1 MKIATIDADAIMLEA
16 SSNPKK
22 YLEVLRTL
30 KQLKVLQFENL
41 KLVSSRDTFF
51 EFASNI
57 SDPTVNVVLY
67 GLDLSPYS
75 ILFFLDA
82 FEELE
87 ILELNF
93 LDNEA
98 FYKVCHRD
106 FGWAVLRENIDQE
119 MILELFDCWREST
132 SDYYGNVPAERF
144 SMWNWIQIEEEE
156 LLLVPKMMIPSEVRI
171 EENPWES
178 EDSLSDEEYCK
189 LMPDFCDDFEE
200 PFWDRNTEEID
211 TAFLIIMGEWPLEN
225 KITSVDA
232 CWLALQE
239 NPRWNAYQEKCA
251 ELDELYWTKEDGGEA
266 LYKRL
271 SVASQ
276 MLVEAKKEETMPVL
290 EQASQRS
297 FLIQQLYYQEL
308 WDLLDPW
315 NVKTRSELF
324 LEQLTAL
331 KKLKKLSI
339 SNNYMLDV
347 EELIDLIAKELPNL
361 EVLEFSNCKLYTIPS
376 NINKL
381 QKLTVLNLDN
391 NLIQNA
397 SIIQLP
403 NLAILSLKGNEIIEQ
418 EARILKNALPN
429 CSLRF

>member
-1 MKIATIDADAIMLEA
+1 M
-16 SSNPKK
+16 
-22 YLEVLRTL
+22 
-30 KQLKVLQFENL
+30 F
-41 KLVSSRDTFF
+41 
-51 EFASNI
+51 
-57 SDPTVNVVLY
+57 
-67 GLDLSPYS
+67 
-75 ILFFLDA
+75 ILFFYCS
-82 FEELE
+82 
-87 ILELNF
+87 

-119 MILELFDCWREST
+119 MMLELFDCWREST

-156 LLLVPKMMIPSEVRI
+156 EELLVPKMMIPSEVRI

-200 PFWDRNTEEID
+200 PFWDRNTEEVD

-225 KITSVDA
+225 KIISVDA
-232 CWLALQE
+232 CWVELQE

-297 FLIQQLYYQEL
+297 LLLQQLYYQEL

-324 LEQLTAL
+324 LEQLTGL
-331 KKLKKLSI
+331 KKLKKISI

-361 EVLEFSNCKLYTIPS
+361 EVLEFSNCKLYKIPS

-381 QKLTVLNLDN
+381 QELTVLNLDN
-391 NLIQNA
+391 NLIENA

-403 NLAILSLKGNEIIEQ
+403 NLAILSLKGNQIIEQ